1 MSEGP
6 VLFSYHPQQPFPNSV
21 SLAGE
26 FNGWSPTPLLYS
38 DVSSRFE
45 TTVMLEDGKSYCYKF
60 VIDGNWILA
69 PDAEKVWE
77 NGIENSII
85 RVTSDKFVKS
95 ASEAEP
101 GRAAEPE
108 APLTEPQVS
117 LSESEAP
124 ATEPEGPVIE
134 PEASAAEPETPANE
148 QEAPVSEPETP
159 DPGPELVS
167 SSVITSEGYVLVQKR
182 NVELTKAAET
192 AESLE
197 TKPEEEAA
205 PIQPTVN
212 EAATYVQTK
221 ANEVAAAV
229 KLKTEEVAAPLEAE
243 VVGIVATAEE
253 TISSITETVTKTV
266 ESAIATTA
274 EVAGSAAM
282 KVTENAEA
290 VKEIASNTIS
300 TGMETLKSTTIPDTD
315 PNIAVELPAVI
326 PEVVNT
332 ASEPALTPCS
342 ETAPN
347 VADVSAASSDMSSIE
362 RVVTAN
368 TTITTPESTTPVK
381 EDVNTKLLPDAVP
394 SPVLEASA
402 ESSVPE
408 VPAETPSPATPA
420 IPSVPSTGSPK
431 EPAVAEAIIAGND
444 TAISIPAETQ
454 AEPES
459 APSPTAPAPGYETA
473 TKSKQPG
480 LLDMIYN
487 FVSTTVLGKLFQY
500 VFSIFNR
507 SA

>member
-21 SLAGE
+21 GLAGE

-60 VIDGNWILA
+60 VIDGNWVLA
-69 PDAEKVWE
+69 PDAEKVCE

-95 ASEAEP
+95 ASEPEP
-101 GRAAEPE
+101 GS
-108 APLTEPQVS
+108 EPQVS
-117 LSESEAP
+117 LSESEVP
-124 ATEPEGPVIE
+124 ATESEAPVIE

-148 QEAPVSEPETP
+148 QIAPVSEPETP

-167 SSVITSEGYVLVQKR
+167 SSVITSEGYVLVQKP
-182 NVELTKAAET
+182 NVESTKAAET

-212 EAATYVQTK
+212 EAAMYVQTE

-229 KLKTEEVAAPLEAE
+229 KLKTEEAVAPLEAE
-243 VVGIVATAEE
+243 VVGIVATEEE

-266 ESAIATTA
+266 ESAIATNA
-274 EVAGSAAM
+274 EVVDSAAM

-315 PNIAVELPAVI
+315 PNIAVGQPTVI

-332 ASEPALTPCS
+332 ASEQALTPCS
-342 ETAPN
+342 EKAPN
-347 VADVSAASSDMSSIE
+347 DADVSAAPSDMSSIE

-394 SPVLEASA
+394 SPVLQASA

-408 VPAETPSPATPA
+408 VPAETPSPAIPA
-420 IPSVPSTGSPK
+420 EPSTGSPK
-431 EPAVAEAIIAGND
+431 EPTVAEVITAGND

-454 AEPES
+454 AESES
-459 APSPTAPAPGYETA
+459 APAPTAPAPAYETA

-487 FVSTTVLGKLFQY
+487 FVSTSVLGKLFQY